1 MDWDKLRI
9 FKTVA
14 EAGSFTHAGEILN
27 LSQSAVSRQIG
38 SLEDNLGH
46 ALFHRHARGLVLT
59 EQGEIL
65 YETTRDVFE
74 KLKDAQTKLSDS
86 RLLPEGLLTIT
97 TVDFIASSWLAPKLP
112 EFKNLYPKIQLTLL
126 LDNRVYDLMRR
137 EADVGLRLQKT
148 EQADVIEKKITSLRF
163 TLCVSKSY
171 IKRYGK
177 PSALRELHDH
187 IMLGHPVGM
196 ETPFLRPNW
205 IFNHAQINP
214 ENNANVVMIN
224 SMSARYA
231 AVKQGLGIA
240 ALPDY
245 VSRNDE
251 EIETLFPD
259 LTIPS
264 VDMFFVYPQERRNSK
279 RIAVFRDYL
288 FDLVRSE

>member
-1 MDWDKLRI
+1 
-9 FKTVA
+9 
-14 EAGSFTHAGEILN
+14 
-27 LSQSAVSRQIG
+27 
-38 SLEDNLGH
+38 
-46 ALFHRHARGLVLT
+46 
-59 EQGEIL
+59 
-65 YETTRDVFE
+65 
-74 KLKDAQTKLSDS
+74 
-86 RLLPEGLLTIT
+86 
-97 TVDFIASSWLAPKLP
+97 
-112 EFKNLYPKIQLTLL
+112 
-126 LDNRVYDLMRR
+126 
-137 EADVGLRLQKT
+137 
-148 EQADVIEKKITSLRF
+148 
-163 TLCVSKSY
+163 
-171 IKRYGK
+171 
-177 PSALRELHDH
+177 
-187 IMLGHPVGM
+187 MLGHPVGM